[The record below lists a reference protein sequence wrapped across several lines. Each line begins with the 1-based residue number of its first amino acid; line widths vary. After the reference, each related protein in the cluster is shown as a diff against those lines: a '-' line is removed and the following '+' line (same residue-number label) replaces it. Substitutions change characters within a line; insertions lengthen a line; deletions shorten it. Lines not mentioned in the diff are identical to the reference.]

1 MFALRRLTSA
11 VCVLG
16 ALALLAWPSDADAQR
31 RRGRRYV
38 IRPAVYTSFWYG
50 PGFGFYNPYFYGPSA
65 FGPWGPYPYGVRYEE
80 RGSIRLQVKPEE
92 TEVYVDGYYAGVVDS
107 YDGFFQR
114 LHLPA
119 GAHDIELRLEGY
131 RSIQEQLYLTI
142 GSTYR
147 LQHTMEPLAPGE
159 TTQPP
164 PVPPE
169 QPEAETAPPQP
180 APPPRPPV
188 GHRRPAPPPRAPIS
202 GFGTLAIRVQPG
214 DAVILVDGEEWRS
227 PDTARLELEL
237 GAGRHHIEV
246 RRKGYEG
253 YATDVD
259 VRSGES
265 TTVNISLP
273 RNGGGQ

>member
-1 MFALRRLTSA
+1 MSVLKRLTSG

-16 ALALLAWPSDADAQR
+16 ALALLAWPADADAQR
-31 RRGRRYV
+31 RRGRR
-38 IRPAVYTSFWYG
+38 RGPAVYTSFWYG

-65 FGPWGPYPYGVRYEE
+65 FGPWGPYPYGIRYEE

-119 GAHDIELRLEGY
+119 GEHEIELHLEGY

-147 LQHTMEPLAPGE
+147 IRHTMEPLAPGE

-169 QPEAETAPPQP
+169 QREAEAAPPQ
-180 APPPRPPV
+180 RPP
-188 GHRRPAPPPRAPIS
+188 GGNPRLAPRPRAPAS
-202 GFGTLAIRVQPG
+202 GFGTLAIRVQPSN
-214 DAVILVDGEEWRS
+214 AVILVDGEEWRS
-227 PDTARLELEL
+227 PDSSRLELEL
-237 GAGRHHIEV
+237 GVGRHHIEV
-246 RRKGYEG
+246 RLEGYQG

-259 VRSGES
+259 VRPGES
-265 TTVNISLP
+265 TAVNISLP
-273 RNGGGQ
+273 RNEGEQ

>member
-1 MFALRRLTSA
+1 MSVLKRFTSWI
-11 VCVLG
+11 CVIG
-16 ALALLAWPSDADAQR
+16 ALALIAWPSDADAQR
-31 RRGRRYV
+31 RRGRRRV
-38 IRPAVYTSFWYG
+38 IRPAIYSSFWYG
-50 PGFGFYNPYFYGPSA
+50 PGFYNPYFYGPSA

-119 GAHDIELRLEGY
+119 GEHEIELYLEGH
-131 RSIQEQLYLTI
+131 RSIQEQLYLPI

-147 LQHTMEPLAPGE
+147 IRHEMEPLGPGE

-164 PVPPE
+164 PVPPV
-169 QPEAETAPPQP
+169 QPEAEAALSPRQAPGGRRAAPPL
-180 APPPRPPV
+180 RTPV
-188 GHRRPAPPPRAPIS
+188 S
-202 GFGTLAIRVQPG
+202 GFGTLAIRVQPV

-237 GAGRHHIEV
+237 GAWWHHIEV
-246 RRKGYEG
+246 RRKGYES
-253 YATDVD
+253 YATDVE
-259 VRSGES
+259 VRPEER
-265 TTVNISLP
+265 TAVNISLP
-273 RNGGGQ
+273 RTEGGR